1 MTNEDK
7 NTLEAPAVSTE
18 DQQYFKKVIEREKE
32 AERKAAEAKAR
43 QEARDEVWNAFK
55 SNEEN
60 KPIMESGFENFIKEN
75 PEFLDSP
82 KLLSKGITLHRQ
94 ELQLKQNSTGEPE
107 GETDDTGGNEE
118 EPGNTGTGAA
128 TKKYEPGTVE
138 FAEAYGRG
146 EVTSEDIEKLNLKP
160 EDNIL
165 LRQNLAAK
173 KRAKSFWGGS

>member
-7 NTLEAPAVSTE
+7 NTLEAPAVSPE

-32 AERKAAEAKAR
+32 AERKATEAKAR

-60 KPIMESGFENFIKEN
+60 KPIMESGFDNFIKEN

-82 KLLSKGITLHRQ
+82 KLLSKGIILHRQ
-94 ELQLKQNSTGEPE
+94 ELQLKQNSTGETE
-107 GETDDTGGNEE
+107 GETDDTGGSEE
-118 EPGNTGTGAA
+118 EPGNTGASTA

-138 FAEAYGRG
+138 FAEAFGRG
-146 EVTSEDIEKLNLKP
+146 EISDEDIQKLDPK
-160 EDNIL
+160 DRIL
-165 LRQNLAAK
+165 LRQNRNLGTK
-173 KRAKSFWGGS
+173 QKTFFGGD